1 MTEPHVPQPPDEEA
15 PSPESTVKLK
25 AGAPEDPRRT
35 LKIDLPPPPVLA
47 VSGSTQKLDL
57 RPERKAAHGYAWKVP
72 VAVAALAV
80 LGLGGYFAFFRGT
93 PPAAPGAPSPGTP
106 AEILPPGVQPYLDQA
121 RAGDPD
127 AMRMLGVMYYYGLN
141 VPQDRDKGLY
151 WYRQAAAKGSAAA
164 RDELAKLQGDAV
176 PK

>member
-1 MTEPHVPQPPDEEA
+1 MTEPRLPLPPEDA
-15 PSPESTVKLK
+15 PSPDATVKLK
-25 AGAPEDPRRT
+25 VGEPEDPRRT
-35 LKIDLPPPPVLA
+35 LKIDLPPPPILS
-47 VSGSTQKLDL
+47 VSGTTQKLDIQ
-57 RPERKAAHGYAWKVP
+57 PERKAARGYAWKIPAAV
-72 VAVAALAV
+72 VAVAI
-80 LGLGGYFAFFRGT
+80 LGIGGYFAFFRSAA
-93 PPAAPGAPSPGTP
+93 PSAPGAPIPVAK
-106 AEILPPGVQPYLDQA
+106 AERLPPGVQPYLDQA
-121 RAGDPD
+121 RAGDAD